1 MSFGL
6 AAAPDIKNEFCGF
19 SFTDSCRTAFE
30 TSTCKIGRPMYY
42 VLLAIPAITFK
53 LNPCNWSFHLKES
66 L

>member
-42 VLLAIPAITFK
+42 VLLAILAITFK